1 MPRATFRPI
10 VWFSLFNLLC
20 DASTASWLIISHSA
34 INFLNATLEFLCDAE
49 ESYSSKVKFRS
60 LVIPCFYSLYSA
72 DLVNSGHN
80 NVKKRTVVVWT
91 NQLSIYVKKMY
102 QLKYV
107 PGKSRRVSMSQ
118 SSSPSTSKLVTTSEK
133 KNSIVVILCV
143 SATSKRM
150 YFFIAY
156 FSKRK

>member
-1 MPRATFRPI
+1 MKFFTTVMPRATFRPI

-91 NQLSIYVKKMY
+91 NQLSIYVKKKCISSNMY
-102 QLKYV
+102 LEKV
-107 PGKSRRVSMSQ
+107 GESACPNLLRRPQV
-118 SSSPSTSKLVTTSEK
+118 
-133 KNSIVVILCV
+133 NW
-143 SATSKRM
+143 
-150 YFFIAY
+150 
-156 FSKRK
+156 